1 MRRRLSQRRAS
12 RLKFFSADHQEIRRA
27 AVSCRMS
34 EASSVRLVP
43 IDAIPGRERRTRDD
57 ARQRGN
63 RLAHAVKSWFGGR
76 DEELPEPSPQPS
88 VFHRIGA
95 FMQQNLLEPTPAHYE
110 LVYGYVTE
118 SDRRLVDAVDRAIM
132 REGLLT
138 AEAAEL
144 ILAEVR
150 TDMSAEFLASLV
162 DKAQAGL
169 SQIAGLAKQSGAD
182 AQAYGQALE
191 SKVADLQG
199 GDSEE
204 AVKAL
209 VQLTSSM
216 IARTK
221 QAEQQLRDAG
231 KQMTQLRGSLAE
243 ARRIAESDA
252 LTGLANRRAFENKL
266 RRAVLQAREAG
277 KPLSLAFCDIDH
289 FKVIN
294 DTHGH
299 DVGDRILKF
308 VAQRLASA
316 SGNNCFVARHGGE
329 EFVMLFEGLSAEAAG
344 RIVDEVRADL
354 EDRRLV
360 AKQSGEPIG
369 QVSFSAGVASLAPK
383 ENGRVMLRTA
393 DQALYRAKREGRNRV
408 VVLGE

>member
-1 MRRRLSQRRAS
+1 MSDTPSS
-12 RLKFFSADHQEIRRA
+12 RTVQ
-27 AVSCRMS
+27 
-34 EASSVRLVP
+34 
-43 IDAIPGRERRTRDD
+43 IDAPSMSDRRSRPRDD

-63 RLAHAVKSWFGGR
+63 RLTQAVKNWFGSGEQ
-76 DEELPEPSPQPS
+76 DSETLAEAAPPPSLYQ
-88 VFHRIGA
+88 RIGA
-95 FMQQNLLEPTPAHYE
+95 FLQQNLLEPTPSHYE
-110 LVYGYVTE
+110 LVHSYMLE

-144 ILAEVR
+144 ILSEVR
-150 TDMSAEFLASLV
+150 TDMSAEFLANLV
-162 DKAQAGL
+162 DKAHTSLGH
-169 SQIAGLAKQSGAD
+169 IAGLAKQSGAD
-182 AQAYGQALE
+182 AKAYGQALE
-191 SKVADLQG
+191 SQVAGLVD
-199 GDSEE
+199 GDSETT
-204 AVKAL
+204 VKSL

-216 IARTK
+216 IART
-221 QAEQQLRDAG
+221 QAAEQQLRNVG

-266 RRAVLQAREAG
+266 RRAVIQARETG
-277 KPLSLAFCDIDH
+277 KPLALAFCDIDH
-289 FKVIN
+289 FKKIN

-329 EFVMLFEGLSAEAAG
+329 EFVMLFEGSTAEQAG
-344 RIVDEVRADL
+344 RIVNDVRADL

-369 QVSFSAGVASLAPK
+369 QVSFSAGVAALSPK
-383 ENGRVMLRTA
+383 ENGRQMLRSA
-393 DQALYRAKREGRNRV
+393 DQALYKAKGEGRNQV
-408 VVLGE
+408 VVFGE

>member
-1 MRRRLSQRRAS
+1 
-12 RLKFFSADHQEIRRA
+12 
-27 AVSCRMS
+27 MS
-34 EASSVRLVP
+34 DASSSARLVSV
-43 IDAIPGRERRTRDD
+43 DGIPGRDRRSAARDD

-63 RLAHAVKSWFGGR
+63 RLTQAVKSWFGNR
-76 DEELPEPSPQPS
+76 EEDVLEPDQSGQEPSIFQR
-88 VFHRIGA
+88 VGA
-95 FMQQNLLEPTPAHYE
+95 FLQQNLLEPTPPHYE
-110 LVYGYVTE
+110 LVYGYILET
-118 SDRRLVDAVDRAIM
+118 DRRLVDAVDRAIV

-138 AEAAEL
+138 AEAADL

-150 TDMSAEFLASLV
+150 TDMSAEFLANLV

-169 SQIAGLAKQSGAD
+169 SDIAGLAKQSGAD
-182 AQAYGQALE
+182 AKAYGQALE

-199 GDSEE
+199 DDSEG

-216 IARTK
+216 IERTK
-221 QAEQQLRDAG
+221 AAEQQLRDAG

-266 RRAVLQAREAG
+266 RRAVAQARETG
-277 KPLSLAFCDIDH
+277 KPLALAFCDIDH

-329 EFVMLFEGLSAEAAG
+329 EFVMLFEASTAEAAA
-344 RIVDEVRADL
+344 RIVNEVRADL
-354 EDRRLV
+354 EERRLV

-369 QVSFSAGVASLAPK
+369 QVSFSAGVASLGPK
-383 ENGRVMLRTA
+383 ENGRQMLRTA

>member
-1 MRRRLSQRRAS
+1 MSDAHSARTVQIDGFTTRDRR
-12 RLKFFSADHQEIRRA
+12 
-27 AVSCRMS
+27 
-34 EASSVRLVP
+34 EAPV
-43 IDAIPGRERRTRDD
+43 DD

-63 RLAHAVKSWFGGR
+63 RLARAVKSWFGSSG
-76 DEELPEPSPQPS
+76 EEVPPPTNGPEPPLFQ
-88 VFHRIGA
+88 RIGA
-95 FMQQNLLEPTPAHYE
+95 FLQQNLLEPSPAHYE
-110 LVYGYVTE
+110 LVYAYLKET
-118 SDRRLVDAVDRAIM
+118 DRRVVDAVDRAIM

-150 TDMSAEFLASLV
+150 TDVSAEFLANLV
-162 DKAQAGL
+162 DRAQDSLG
-169 SQIAGLAKQSGAD
+169 QIATLTKQSGAD
-182 AQAYGQALE
+182 ARAYGQALE
-191 SKVADLQG
+191 SRVADLANG
-199 GDSEE
+199 NAGE
-204 AVKAL
+204 AVNAL

-221 QAEQQLRDAG
+221 AAEQQLRDAG
-231 KQMTQLRGSLAE
+231 KQMTALRGSLAE

-266 RRAVLQAREAG
+266 RRAVIHAREVG

-289 FKVIN
+289 FKKIN

-329 EFVMLFEGLSAEAAG
+329 EFVMLFEEMTAEQAG
-344 RIVDEVRADL
+344 RIVNEVRADM

-369 QVSFSAGVASLAPK
+369 HVSFSAGVASLSAK
-383 ENGRVMLRTA
+383 DNGRQMLRLA
-393 DQALYRAKREGRNRV
+393 DQALYKAKAEGRNRV
-408 VVLGE
+408 VVFGE

>member
-1 MRRRLSQRRAS
+1 MAAGQEIGRPAVYHRMSDASSSARLVSVDGIPGQDRRAS
-12 RLKFFSADHQEIRRA
+12 
-27 AVSCRMS
+27 
-34 EASSVRLVP
+34 P
-43 IDAIPGRERRTRDD
+43 RDD

-63 RLAHAVKSWFGGR
+63 RLTQAVKSWFGGR
-76 DEELPEPSPQPS
+76 EEEASPPEAGRPEPS
-88 VFHRIGA
+88 VFQRVGA
-95 FMQQNLLEPTPAHYE
+95 FLQQNLLEPTPAHYE
-110 LVYGYVTE
+110 LVYGYVLET
-118 SDRRLVDAVDRAIM
+118 DRRLVDAVDRAIM

-150 TDMSAEFLASLV
+150 TDMSAEFLANLV

-199 GDSEE
+199 GGSEE

-221 QAEQQLRDAG
+221 AAEQQLRDAG

-266 RRAVLQAREAG
+266 RRAVLQARETA
-277 KPLSLAFCDIDH
+277 KPLALAFCDIDH

-329 EFVMLFEGLSAEAAG
+329 EFVMLFEGSSAEAAG
-344 RIVDEVRADL
+344 RIVNEVRADL

-369 QVSFSAGVASLAPK
+369 QVSFSAGVASLGPK
-383 ENGRVMLRTA
+383 DNGRQMLRAA